1 MEACPARHAWLMSMD
16 KNNTITELND
26 RSREVF
32 RLVVESYVETG
43 EAVGSRTLSRKG
55 GLDLSPATIR
65 NVMAD
70 LQDAGLLYA
79 PHTSAG
85 RLPTEAGLKLF
96 VNGILE
102 LGGLTSEDREDIEA
116 MCAGFGLSVEEALA
130 EATSA
135 LSGLSNC
142 ASIVLAP
149 KNEAPLK
156 HIEFVN
162 LCDGRALVVMVS
174 ETGIVENRVIQ
185 MPLGIPA
192 SALVDAGNYLTR
204 RLTGRTI
211 AEARSEILAE
221 IESHRAQL
229 DTLASQLVESGL
241 AHWSGGNLQQGY
253 LIVRGQA
260 NLLGDI
266 TALEDLERVRELFQA
281 LEARETLAK
290 LLELTHKADGMQ
302 VFIGSDNALFSHAG
316 CSMVVA
322 PFADSS
328 EHIVGAIGVIGPT
341 RMNYARIVPMVDYTS
356 KVLRRLVG

>member
-1 MEACPARHAWLMSMD
+1 MSAD
-16 KNNTITELND
+16 KLSTVTQLSD

-32 RLVVESYVETG
+32 RLIVETYVETG
-43 EAVGSRTLSRKG
+43 EAVGSRTLSRIS

-70 LQDAGLLYA
+70 LQDAGLLYS

-85 RLPTEAGLKLF
+85 RLPTDAGLKLF

-116 MCAGFGLSVEEALA
+116 MCAGAGRSVEEALA

-135 LSGLSNC
+135 LSGLSQC

-149 KNEAPLK
+149 KHEAPLK
-156 HIEFVN
+156 HIEFVSLGN
-162 LCDGRALVVMVS
+162 GRALVVMVT
-174 ETGIVENRVIQ
+174 EAGIVENRIIET
-185 MPLGIPA
+185 PLGVPTA
-192 SALVDAGNYLTR
+192 SLVEAGNYLTQ

-211 AEARSEILAE
+211 AEARAEILSEIE
-221 IESHRAQL
+221 DHRAQL
-229 DTLASQLVESGL
+229 DSLASDLVERGM
-241 AHWSGGNLQQGY
+241 AHWSGGTLQQGY

-260 NLLGDI
+260 NLLGNI
-266 TALEDLERVRELFQA
+266 KALDDLEKVRDLFQA
-281 LEARETLAK
+281 LEAQETLER
-290 LLELTHKADGMQ
+290 LLELTQAADGMQ
-302 VFIGSDNALFSHAG
+302 VFIGADNALFGHAG
-316 CSMVVA
+316 CSLVVA
-322 PFADSS
+322 PFADSG

-356 KVLRRLVG
+356 KLLRRVVG

>member
-1 MEACPARHAWLMSMD
+1 MMSTD
-16 KNNTITELND
+16 KTGTITELND

-32 RLVVESYVETG
+32 RLIVETYVETG
-43 EAVGSRTLSRKG
+43 EAVGSRTLSRKS

-70 LQDAGLLYA
+70 LQDAGLLFS

-149 KNEAPLK
+149 KNEAPLT

-174 ETGIVENRVIQ
+174 ETGLVENRIIE

-192 SALVDAGNYLTR
+192 SALVEAGNYLTR
-204 RLTGRTI
+204 RLAGRTI
-211 AEARSEILAE
+211 AEARSEILQE

-266 TALEDLERVRELFQA
+266 TALEDLERVRELFHA

>member
-1 MEACPARHAWLMSMD
+1 MSAD
-16 KNNTITELND
+16 KPSTVTELSD

-32 RLVVESYVETG
+32 RLIVETYVETG
-43 EAVGSRTLSRKG
+43 EAVGSRTLSRIS

-70 LQDAGLLYA
+70 LQDAGLLYS

-85 RLPTEAGLKLF
+85 RLPTDAGLKLF

-116 MCAGFGLSVEEALA
+116 MCAGAGRSVEEALA

-135 LSGLSNC
+135 LSGLSQC

-149 KNEAPLK
+149 KHEAPLK
-156 HIEFVN
+156 HIEFVSLGN
-162 LCDGRALVVMVS
+162 GRALVVMVS
-174 ETGIVENRVIQ
+174 EAGIVENRIIET
-185 MPLGIPA
+185 PLGVPTA
-192 SALVDAGNYLTR
+192 SLVEAGNYLTQ

-211 AEARSEILAE
+211 AEARAEILSEIE
-221 IESHRAQL
+221 DHRAQL
-229 DTLASQLVESGL
+229 DSLASDLVERGM
-241 AHWSGGNLQQGY
+241 AHWSGGTLQQGY

-260 NLLGDI
+260 NLLGNI
-266 TALEDLERVRELFQA
+266 KALDDLEKVRDLFQA
-281 LEARETLAK
+281 LEAQETLER
-290 LLELTHKADGMQ
+290 LLELTQAADGMQ
-302 VFIGSDNALFSHAG
+302 VFIGADNALFGHAG
-316 CSMVVA
+316 CSLVVA
-322 PFADSS
+322 PFADSG

-356 KVLRRLVG
+356 KLLRRVVG

>member
-1 MEACPARHAWLMSMD
+1 MITD
-16 KNNTITELND
+16 KNNGVTELND

-32 RLVVESYVETG
+32 RLIVESYVETG
-43 EAVGSRTLSRKG
+43 EAVGSRTLARAS

-70 LQDAGLLYA
+70 LQHAGLLFS

-102 LGGLTSEDREDIEA
+102 MGALARDDREEIEA
-116 MCAGFGLSVEEALA
+116 MCAGSGLSVEQALA
-130 EATSA
+130 DATSA

-149 KNEAPLK
+149 KSEAPLT

-174 ETGIVENRVIQ
+174 ETGVVENRVIE

-192 SALVDAGNYLTR
+192 SALVEAGNYLTR
-204 RLTGRTI
+204 RLAGRTI
-211 AEARSEILAE
+211 NEARSEILGE
-221 IESHRAQL
+221 IDSHRAQL
-229 DTLASQLVESGL
+229 DNLASQLVERGL
-241 AHWSGGNLQQGY
+241 AHWSGGNLDQGY

-260 NLLGDI
+260 NLLDNI

-290 LLELTHKADGMQ
+290 LLELTHNADGMQ
-302 VFIGSDNALFSHAG
+302 VFIGSDNALFGHAG

-322 PFADSS
+322 PFADIS
-328 EHIVGAIGVIGPT
+328 EQIVGAIGVIGPT